1 MEHENFDE
9 ERYEANTEGFD
20 AIAEKL
26 HRLYPGQEGKYYGV
40 LIPYMLGG
48 SDPLDGVEIW
58 QSEQGLPHWHY
69 VTYGFSELYE
79 KESEYLEESGYGFE
93 LTFRLKREIGETEP
107 PVWPV
112 NLLQNLAHYVFSS
125 DNVFADGHHMNCN
138 GPVALESDTKLT
150 ALGFRVDSELGEM
163 DTPNGHV
170 TFLQAVAITHDE
182 MNGLMCWSGSR
193 FLELMAQYVPL
204 CITDLSR
211 TSLMHVADFRAV
223 WQQGVAQDG
232 SSTAFL
238 YLDELAGGME
248 ADRVWL
254 QLGAGHVET
263 VLNMLHA
270 RVGKGR
276 ELYLQGP
283 QQIVHIQAAQAAAVQ
298 KHEEMLVL
306 ALTAETLAELDAVLA
321 PHAGTYP
328 LKTAPLEIHLLPTKI
343 TDARGHVLQVI
354 E

>member
-1 MEHENFDE
+1 MEHEKIDTE
-9 ERYEANTEGFD
+9 EYEAHTEGFD

-26 HRLYPGQEGKYYGV
+26 RRLYPGQEGKYYGV

-48 SDPLDGVEIW
+48 NDPLDGVEIW
-58 QSEQGLPHWHY
+58 QSEQGIPHWHY

-79 KESEYLEESGYGFE
+79 KKSAYLEESGYGFE
-93 LTFRLKREIGETEP
+93 LTFRLKREAGETEP

-112 NLLQNLAHYVFSS
+112 NLLQNLARYVFSS
-125 DNVFADGHHMNCN
+125 GNVFADGHHMNCN

-150 ALGFRVDSELGEM
+150 ALGFCRDSELGEM

-182 MNGLMCWSGSR
+182 MKGMMCWSGSR
-193 FLELMAQYVPL
+193 FLELMAQYIPL
-204 CITDLSR
+204 CVADLSR
-211 TSLMHVADFRAV
+211 ASLMDAAEFREA

-248 ADRVWL
+248 ADKAWL

-283 QQIVHIQAAQAAAVQ
+283 QQRVLVQAAQAAAVQ
-298 KHEEMLVL
+298 KEDEMLVL
-306 ALTAETLAELDAVLA
+306 VLTAETLAELDAVLA
-321 PHAGTYP
+321 PHAGTYL
-328 LKTAPLEIHLLPTKI
+328 LKAAPLEIRLLPTKI
-343 TDARGHVLQVI
+343 TDARGNVLQVI